1 MSEVCT
7 HPPGLRRDEP
17 ATERNVAPTAA
28 DRPFLANGDSLSLD
42 RRFPDP
48 RPRGARARSIARDFD
63 AKSLVDVVLGFYVK
77 ATGEDGVQ
85 MRQKLAN
92 MRPAA
97 LQQSRERWQKR
108 AEEVQRFHDKKE
120 EAWALFR
127 RQGGI
132 RRKTKEEFEKKF
144 EHQMMRGLDRNSKE
158 DEKSLQKWMDKLRA
172 KAEALEGQKM
182 KQKDLR
188 SRKLRIALSPRSITN

>member
-1 MSEVCT
+1 
-7 HPPGLRRDEP
+7 
-17 ATERNVAPTAA
+17 
-28 DRPFLANGDSLSLD
+28 
-42 RRFPDP
+42 
-48 RPRGARARSIARDFD
+48 
-63 AKSLVDVVLGFYVK
+63 
-77 ATGEDGVQ
+77 

-127 RQGGI
+127 RQGGL

-144 EHQMMRGLDRNSKE
+144 EHQVMCGLDRHSKE
-158 DEKSLQKWMDKLRA
+158 DEKSLQKWTDKLRA
-172 KAEALEGQKM
+172 KADSEEGQKM
-182 KQKDLR
+182 KQEDLR
-188 SRKLRIALSPRSITN
+188 SRKLRIELSPRSITN